1 MLFVCLCEP
10 KLHESIDLFSAAATE
25 NEKKFFVTFFI
36 PSGHRQI
43 KNTSYDIELNGDFMQ
58 F

>member
-10 KLHESIDLFSAAATE
+10 KLYESIDLFSAAAAE

-43 KNTSYDIELNGDFMQ
+43 KNTFYDIKLRGDLMKF
-58 F
+58 